1 MDPISAAAAVVSA
14 VCAIVGAVN
23 AAHELHARRK
33 ERKGKKASAAASGS
47 GPGAQ
52 SAIVPIGAF
61 KLSVRVNYL
70 MSRLGRHSLDG
81 GCQDHFFRLLGDW
94 LC

>member
-1 MDPISAAAAVVSA
+1 MDPITAAAAVVSA

-23 AAHELHARRK
+23 AAHELHDRRK
-33 ERKGKKASAAASGS
+33 QRKAKEVSAASSGS
-47 GPGAQ
+47 GPDAQ
-52 SAIVPIGAF
+52 SAIVPIRAF
-61 KLSVRVNYL
+61 QLSVRVNYL

-81 GCQDHFFRLLGDW
+81 GCQGHFLRLLGDW